1 MYLVI
6 LDSNIIDNTG
16 IYILHLES
24 TTRMRRRII
33 DSLPRTTGDTEALT
47 PVRRE
52 HFLVYLMGPYRT
64 FDIDALLPADV
75 DAETETPSFATWDE
89 DTGEYAEDEV
99 LRLLQETRDCL
110 RDRGFNAFL
119 AIDVGISLEEMDAA
133 TQSITFAQASNA
145 SIFIAPQVG
154 DNLGVGIEIG
164 SVLEDLL
171 STAGMQGPAADATP
185 PNRTQQLCS
194 RSNHRFEVRCLGPS
208 THAGMPVSG
217 HLPMLRIAVGSAHN
231 FAPTF
236 RMRNS
241 TARLIS

>member
-1 MYLVI
+1 
-6 LDSNIIDNTG
+6 
-16 IYILHLES
+16 
-24 TTRMRRRII
+24 MRQRII
-33 DSLPRTTGDTEALT
+33 DALSRAAGDSEALT

-52 HFLVYLMGPYRT
+52 QFLVYLMGPYRT
-64 FDIDALLPADV
+64 FDVDALLPADV

-89 DTGEYAEDEV
+89 DAGEYAEDEV

-119 AIDVGISLEEMDAA
+119 AIDIGISLEEIDAA
-133 TQSITFAQASNA
+133 TQSIAFAQASNA

-185 PNRTQQLCS
+185 PNRTQRVMIAAEPSVRSAMLGAVNTRWDASFRTFTDAADCCRLCAQFCTHIQNEELYGSLDQL
-194 RSNHRFEVRCLGPS
+194 G
-208 THAGMPVSG
+208 
-217 HLPMLRIAVGSAHN
+217 
-231 FAPTF
+231 
-236 RMRNS
+236 
-241 TARLIS
+241 